1 MQAIFKILQ
10 PADFTSKI
18 RDQIIDL
25 GMRSGTWQDVSAI
38 DYYEEQFKNLANINV
53 VYQNENGLI
62 TGYALAKPH
71 NEAVLDYLV
80 EDPAMKMS
88 DIGMSYVDI
97 VITDIKRNHA
107 FVAMHL
113 VNEIVRESNRR
124 GVSRFSLHCRVING
138 FSKIIQRKFRG
149 GVEVVRRIDHYVD
162 CNDEPFDYIEGTCTL

>member
-62 TGYALAKPH
+62 TGYALAKSH

-88 DIGMSYVDI
+88 DIGIDLSL
-97 VITDIKRNHA
+97 RN
-107 FVAMHL
+107 
-113 VNEIVRESNRR
+113 RT
-124 GVSRFSLHCRVING
+124 
-138 FSKIIQRKFRG
+138 
-149 GVEVVRRIDHYVD
+149 
-162 CNDEPFDYIEGTCTL
+162 NDQSWIY